1 MWFDDDQTHHHGA
14 STSTSVAFV
23 QAMKSLEQ
31 RNKGYLV
38 WPTTQDDFVNA
49 SHVWNQCYREQPSA
63 VVVQVAHEH
72 DVQVVVPFLAEI
84 QHNCSI
90 PFRIRSGEGGI
101 SKLGGRQFH
110 TVSSCRWIICGN
122 CPFVKATATATIQ
135 PLLRQVLPC
144 ETATFY
150 NTFSSNED
158 TQVLLVLVPTWP
170 WEDIGGQGGLT
181 RLYGLAIDTLRS
193 VRIVLAT
200 PADHAVL
207 FWALRGAGQQ
217 NFGVVTQLEY
227 TYYPTQDDAFIVAAG
242 EVPVH
247 LVPHFLSSLGRD
259 EPP

>member
-1 MWFDDDQTHHHGA
+1 MPR
-14 STSTSVAFV
+14 TSGINVIESNRPPWLCKLLMNT
-23 QAMKSLEQ
+23 MCKSSCHSW
-31 RNKGYLV
+31 RK
-38 WPTTQDDFVNA
+38 FNA
-49 SHVWNQCYREQPSA
+49 T
-63 VVVQVAHEH
+63 
-72 DVQVVVPFLAEI
+72 VPF
-84 QHNCSI
+84 
-90 PFRIRSGEGGI
+90 PFVFDRGGGGGGGGGGGV

-247 LVPHFLSSLGRD
+247 LVPYFLSSLGRD